1 VAEFGPKTEQT
12 EFVAHDLLLNY
23 PLTQHQHMMSTY
35 MNNTPNRFRT
45 ILLIALVTAL
55 PLLGSCGIPTDE
67 QPRDIDPS
75 QQINLNK
82 P

>member
-1 VAEFGPKTEQT
+1 
-12 EFVAHDLLLNY
+12 
-23 PLTQHQHMMSTY
+23 

-75 QQINLNK
+75 QQINLKK

>member
-1 VAEFGPKTEQT
+1 
-12 EFVAHDLLLNY
+12 
-23 PLTQHQHMMSTY
+23 MM
-35 MNNTPNRFRT
+35 
-45 ILLIALVTAL
+45 LIVIVSAL

-67 QPRDIDPS
+67 QPRDIEPS

>member
-1 VAEFGPKTEQT
+1 M

-23 PLTQHQHMMSTY
+23 QLIQHTHMTSITMT
-35 MNNTPNRFRT
+35 NTPTRFRT
-45 ILLIALVTAL
+45 MMLIVIVSAL
-55 PLLGSCGIPTDE
+55 PLLSSCGIPTDE
-67 QPRDIDPS
+67 QPRDIEPS

>member
-1 VAEFGPKTEQT
+1 M

-23 PLTQHQHMMSTY
+23 QLIQHRQMTSITMT
-35 MNNTPNRFRT
+35 NAPTRFRT
-45 ILLIALVTAL
+45 MMLIVFVSAL

-67 QPRDIDPS
+67 QPRDIEPS

>member
-1 VAEFGPKTEQT
+1 
-12 EFVAHDLLLNY
+12 
-23 PLTQHQHMMSTY
+23 MMSTY
-35 MNNTPNRFRT
+35 MNNTPNRIRT
-45 ILLIALVTAL
+45 MLLIALVTAL

-67 QPRDIDPS
+67 QPRDIEPS